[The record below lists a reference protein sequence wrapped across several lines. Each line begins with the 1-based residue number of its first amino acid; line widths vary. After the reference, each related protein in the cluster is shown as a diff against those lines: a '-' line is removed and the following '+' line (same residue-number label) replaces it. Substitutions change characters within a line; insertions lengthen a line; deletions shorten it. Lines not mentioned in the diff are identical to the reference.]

1 MLQLIV
7 LIVIMTLV
15 GGIVFVLKNGFNE
28 VIKGLES
35 LDDRLKTIEE
45 KLGSK

>member
-7 LIVIMTLV
+7 LIIILILV

-35 LDDRLKTIEE
+35 LDDRLKKIEE
-45 KLGSK
+45 KIEKK

>member
-7 LIVIMTLV
+7 LIIILILV

-35 LDDRLKTIEE
+35 LDDRLKKIEDKIE
-45 KLGSK
+45 KK

>member
-7 LIVIMTLV
+7 LIIILILV

-35 LDDRLKTIEE
+35 LDDRLKKIED
-45 KLGSK
+45 KIQKK

>member
-7 LIVIMTLV
+7 LIIILILV

-35 LDDRLKTIEE
+35 LDDRLKKIEDV
-45 KLGSK
+45 SKYA